1 MTTSD
6 AIEVPVQRRRLAIML
21 AVNLVC
27 VFVAGGAAFGAFV
40 GHIHGL
46 IYLFAAAMVV
56 AGFVAAHLGGLMLG
70 LARGAGSKGGI

>member
-1 MTTSD
+1 MSASET
-6 AIEVPVQRRRLAIML
+6 IEVPVQRRRLAIML
-21 AVNLVC
+21 AVNLIC

-56 AGFVAAHLGGLMLG
+56 GFAAHLWLMLG